1 MYRVF
6 KEPKFQKKVE
16 KLLDKHEIKELEKF
30 ITNLK
35 KGILA
40 GKGLTYNFF
49 REKKIGGK
57 RIYFLVYDDIK
68 VILLVGC
75 SNKKYQQTAIDEIK
89 LFFPELK
96 KYAYDIFKQ

>member
-6 KEPKFQKKVE
+6 KEPKFQKKAE

-30 ITNLK
+30 IMNLK

-40 GKGLTYNFF
+40 GKWLTYNFF

-75 SNKKYQQTAIDEIK
+75 SNKKYQQTTIDEIK

-96 KYAYDIFKQ
+96 KYAYDAFKQ